1 MMLKLPTNLWWMKLS
16 NKALKLCLESMKK
29 SPQTPKVAINSKER
43 IKYIYVIKL
52 GSLQNKR
59 QNQQQALLREYSG
72 EKNQA
77 KTMKGNSNGT
87 RFQ

>member
-1 MMLKLPTNLWWMKLS
+1 MKLS
-16 NKALKLCLESMKK
+16 NKAPKLCLENMKR
-29 SPQTPKVAINSKER
+29 SPQAPKVVINSRER
-43 IKYIYVIKL
+43 IKYIHVTKL

-59 QNQQQALLREYSG
+59 QNQQLGSSREYSG
-72 EKNQA
+72 GKNQA

>member
-1 MMLKLPTNLWWMKLS
+1 M
-16 NKALKLCLESMKK
+16 
-29 SPQTPKVAINSKER
+29 AINSRER
-43 IKYIYVIKL
+43 IKYIHVTKYVTKL

-59 QNQQQALLREYSG
+59 QNQQQALLEDIVAK
-72 EKNQA
+72 KNQT

>member
-1 MMLKLPTNLWWMKLS
+1 MKLS

-29 SPQTPKVAINSKER
+29 SPQAQKVAINSKER
-43 IKYIYVIKL
+43 IKYICVTKL

-59 QNQQQALLREYSG
+59 QNQQQALLSRGCSG
-72 EKNQA
+72 GKNQA

-87 RFQ
+87 RF

>member
-1 MMLKLPTNLWWMKLS
+1 MKLS
-16 NKALKLCLESMKK
+16 NKAPKLCLENMKK
-29 SPQTPKVAINSKER
+29 SPQAPKVAINSRER
-43 IKYIYVIKL
+43 IKYIYVTKL

-59 QNQQQALLREYSG
+59 QNQQQALLEDIVA

-87 RFQ
+87 RF

>member
-1 MMLKLPTNLWWMKLS
+1 M
-16 NKALKLCLESMKK
+16 
-29 SPQTPKVAINSKER
+29 AINSRER
-43 IKYIYVIKL
+43 IKYIYVTKL

-59 QNQQQALLREYSG
+59 QNRQQALLEDIVAK
-72 EKNQA
+72 KNQA

>member
-1 MMLKLPTNLWWMKLS
+1 
-16 NKALKLCLESMKK
+16 MKK
-29 SPQTPKVAINSKER
+29 SPQAPKVAINSKER
-43 IKYIYVIKL
+43 IKYIYVTKL

-59 QNQQQALLREYSG
+59 QNQATCSSRGCSG
-72 EKNQA
+72 GKNQA

>member
-1 MMLKLPTNLWWMKLS
+1 M
-16 NKALKLCLESMKK
+16 
-29 SPQTPKVAINSKER
+29 AINSKER
-43 IKYIYVIKL
+43 IKYTYVTKL

-59 QNQQQALLREYSG
+59 QNQQQALLEG
-72 EKNQA
+72 VVAEKNQA

>member
-1 MMLKLPTNLWWMKLS
+1 
-16 NKALKLCLESMKK
+16 MKK
-29 SPQTPKVAINSKER
+29 SPQAPKVAINSRER

-59 QNQQQALLREYSG
+59 QNQQQALLKDIVAK
-72 EKNQA
+72 KNQA

-87 RFQ
+87 RF

>member
-1 MMLKLPTNLWWMKLS
+1 MKLS
-16 NKALKLCLESMKK
+16 NKAPKLCLENMKK
-29 SPQTPKVAINSKER
+29 SPQAPKVAINSRER
-43 IKYIYVIKL
+43 IKYIHVTKYITKL

-59 QNQQQALLREYSG
+59 QNQQQALLENIVA